1 MIWVVP
7 SLFWTSKRDAHLAAN
22 KTNSTL
28 KMLKRT
34 TYISK
39 TISIPNPLIC
49 KRKMK
54 LRPKRA
60 SFSSKSKVARALR
73 ARNFSTEEKRSLK
86 TILKSKKLNLISIP
100 YPLLEEKWTT
110 CFPWNRDR
118 SVRASEVNQKWRVR
132 CAPEIFWPK
141 RKGASSSYWTGTS
154 STAPSAWGLPAA
166 AVVTVVDFAIIIE
179 YRVSRE
185 PCNNILQPTCTF
197 DFWGFLDF
205 RFRYHTQKGKHY
217 EITFLIFHFCTIIW
231 FFLFLF
237 VLHVT
242 TSPISFLC
250 LRTPY
255 LHHVLP
261 TTTAF
266 VSHQSYSSVNHL
278 LQCFCLFVCICLFDF
293 FCKYTPL
300 HITYLPISCLLLHY
314 IPLLHK
320 MLFDFNLELFITFM
334 QK

>member
-1 MIWVVP
+1 MNHLF
-7 SLFWTSKRDAHLAAN
+7 SLKS
-22 KTNSTL
+22 
-28 KMLKRT
+28 
-34 TYISK
+34 
-39 TISIPNPLIC
+39 
-49 KRKMK
+49 
-54 LRPKRA
+54 RPKRA
-60 SFSSKSKVARALR
+60 SFRSESEVARALR
-73 ARNFSTEEKRSLK
+73 PRNFLAEEKRSL
-86 TILKSKKLNLISIP
+86 
-100 YPLLEEKWTT
+100 LLLLDWDVEYSAVSVGAAGGRRRHRRRLRHHHWVSCESWT
-110 CFPWNRDR
+110 
-118 SVRASEVNQKWRVR
+118 VQQH
-132 CAPEIFWPK
+132 
-141 RKGASSSYWTGTS
+141 
-154 STAPSAWGLPAA
+154 PAA
-166 AVVTVVDFAIIIE
+166 HL
-179 YRVSRE
+179 Y
-185 PCNNILQPTCTF
+185 
-197 DFWGFLDF
+197 FWGFLDF

-278 LQCFCLFVCICLFDF
+278 LQCFRLFVCICLFDF